1 MCEEFDA
8 LRLNFSPNSLHLL
21 NITLGIIM
29 FGVALNLTW
38 DDFRRIVQQPKAAIT
53 GLLSQFFLLP
63 LLTLILVWTVK
74 PCPGMALGMFLVAS
88 CPGGNVSNFMSLMA
102 KGNVA
107 LSVSLSAVST
117 LASMIMTPINFA
129 FWSQWYPPAAA
140 ELEKIAID
148 PWSILSS
155 IFLLLVLPLS
165 LGMFFTSRFP
175 GWSAKINKPIQRLSL
190 VFFAGYVVAAL
201 VANWAAFVEY
211 VGVVIVIVAAH
222 NAVALVGGYA
232 MASVARLSVADRR
245 TISIE
250 TGIQNSS
257 IALVLIF
264 GPIFEGRGGM
274 AMIAALWGIWHLV
287 SGTAIATWWSRRPP
301 QVAA

>member
-8 LRLNFSPNSLHLL
+8 LRLNFSPESLHLL

-29 FGVALNLTW
+29 FGVALNLTM

-53 GLLSQFFLLP
+53 GLLSQFLLLP
-63 LLTLILVWTVK
+63 LLTLILVWITR

-117 LASMIMTPINFA
+117 LASMIMTPLNFA

-140 ELEKIAID
+140 ELEKIAVD

-155 IFLLLVLPLS
+155 IFLILALPLA
-165 LGMFFTSRFP
+165 LGMLFVNRFP
-175 GWSAKINKPIQRLSL
+175 KAASRINKPIQMLSL
-190 VFFAGYVVAAL
+190 VFFGGYVVAAL
-201 VANWAAFVEY
+201 TANWAVFMQY
-211 VGVVIVIVAAH
+211 VGVVITIVAAH
-222 NAVALVGGYA
+222 NAVALTGGYA
-232 MASVARLSVADRR
+232 LASVVRLPISDRR
-245 TISIE
+245 TIAIE

-274 AMIAALWGIWHLV
+274 AVIAALWGIWHLL
-287 SGTAIATWWSRRPP
+287 SGTALAALWSRRPGP
-301 QVAA
+301 AIG